1 MDTLPLTLLAKGI
14 AERVAD
20 ESAARE
26 KLSEFSESLYSAIE
40 GLVPELQTAGLA
52 VTARRAEVED
62 SQRLELD
69 EEGLHERLLFMTQ
82 HNVAYVLE
90 HPGAH
95 AALYAFLIS
104 EVSGQA
110 IAVERFLVSKSGEV
124 HCEGVCAPLAEVD
137 FSAIARRLVD
147 SMWVQAK
154 TFWTPLEAMPAMPI
168 AEVELPR
175 LKGQIG
181 FRPRTT
187 LLPPAGVRSSR

>member
-1 MDTLPLTLLAKGI
+1 VDTLPVTSLAKAI
-14 AERVAD
+14 ADRVAD
-20 ESAARE
+20 ESATRE
-26 KLSEFSESLYSAIE
+26 KLADFSESLYSAIE
-40 GLVPELQTAGLA
+40 SLVPELQTAGLK

-62 SQRLELD
+62 SKRLEL
-69 EEGLHERLLFMTQ
+69 EEDGLHERLLFMTQ

-95 AALYAFLIS
+95 AALYAFLVS

-110 IAVERFLVSKSGEV
+110 IAVERFLVSRTGEV

-137 FSAIARRLVD
+137 LPAIARRLVD

-154 TFWTPLEAMPAMPI
+154 TFWTPLESMPPLPLNEI
-168 AEVELPR
+168 DLPR

-187 LLPPAGVRSSR
+187 LLPPASVRSSR